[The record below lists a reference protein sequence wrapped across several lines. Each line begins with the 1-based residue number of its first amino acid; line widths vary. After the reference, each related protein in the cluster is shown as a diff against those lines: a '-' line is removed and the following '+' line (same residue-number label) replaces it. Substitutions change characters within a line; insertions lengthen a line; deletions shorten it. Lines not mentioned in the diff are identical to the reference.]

1 MKPHQLRSAGITLL
15 IHGVILALLM
25 FLYISSPIPPWEEGL
40 AGGGGGGSFVEFGTL
55 DIEQGPVT
63 TPTPAPAETTPQE
76 DDENLMTSEVEETV
90 AIDQPE
96 KNDPKK
102 KEKKEVK
109 KPEVKKSTTTV
120 AVNTKPELPKVETP
134 KVDPRSLYPGKKG
147 TGGSPTGTQAGNGT
161 GGSGNGNGGGN
172 GDGTGPGTG
181 TGTGGGN
188 GSGNGPGNGI
198 GFDLAGRNF
207 RSLPRLEDRSQE
219 QGKVVIDI
227 VVDKA
232 GNVVRAEGPGRGS
245 TLTNGTLVRKCR
257 EAAMKAKFSAS
268 PAGVEEQKGSITF
281 NFILR

>member
-1 MKPHQLRSAGITLL
+1 MKAHQLRSAGLTLL
-15 IHGVILALLM
+15 IHGVVLLLLM
-25 FLYISSPIPPWEEGL
+25 FLYISSPNPPWQEGL

-55 DIEQGPVT
+55 DIEQGPVS
-63 TPTPAPAETTPQE
+63 TPIPQLSETAPQA

-96 KNDPKK
+96 KTDPKK
-102 KEKKEVK
+102 KDRKEIK
-109 KPEVKKSTTTV
+109 KPDPKKTTTAV
-120 AVNTKPELPKVETP
+120 AVNTRPELPKVETP

-147 TGGSPTGTQAGNGT
+147 TGGSPTGTQSGNGT
-161 GGSGNGNGGGN
+161 GGTGNGDGGGN

-188 GSGNGPGNGI
+188 GSGNGPGTGI

-257 EAAMKAKFSAS
+257 EAAMRAKFSAS